1 MRAATAL
8 TANEASARCSVTRA
22 SISACV
28 RAGAAAAARP
38 AGAWSRGLC
47 SWAGRFHNGRS
58 VTCARA
64 AVTPFFSAGP
74 GRLGTA
80 LCTFPVQL
88 EGELRRFGL
97 SRSSGVPMAAATK
110 DPPGAGTSCPA
121 RRRKGGGLRG
131 LPAPVDA
138 AVAGAGAPGPAAVQ
152 GRGEAVPDPHPQD
165 PVACAHRARDRGG
178 PRPAPFARGRA
189 GRRHG
194 GHRRRPGH
202 RRQPLAPAGGRGRP
216 RPVERPLRQ
225 TPRGAARPG
234 DRPAQPVRHQPRAHR
249 GWPGRHRRRA
259 AVGSARIGRHLRL
272 HRPHRRWIAP
282 RGHAGRCPVSGFS
295 TLNTARTALSAQQRG
310 IDVTGQNIANVN
322 TDGYSRQR
330 ADLQAIGGSTIP
342 AFYSKSP
349 GIGQGVDAD
358 QVTRIRD
365 AFLEGRAHQEYSTNA
380 RLTAENDSLELVE
393 QAFREPGDTG
403 VQSLLSKMWAGWGDV
418 ANQPQD
424 LAARSQ
430 VLQRLETL
438 VGGLHASQSSLDGQW
453 NQTRENLDVVV
464 SDVNAAA
471 TSIAEL
477 NRAIKRANQSEM
489 PANELTDRRDSLVM
503 KLAESVGATV
513 RQGDFGVVDVVVG
526 GMTLVAGSTANLL
539 KVAGSNDPTD
549 AKGTAIVP
557 PVGAPR
563 IVTATGGYGVQAG
576 GKVAGQLNTLNS

>member
-1 MRAATAL
+1 M
-8 TANEASARCSVTRA
+8 
-22 SISACV
+22 
-28 RAGAAAAARP
+28 
-38 AGAWSRGLC
+38 
-47 SWAGRFHNGRS
+47 
-58 VTCARA
+58 
-64 AVTPFFSAGP
+64 
-74 GRLGTA
+74 
-80 LCTFPVQL
+80 
-88 EGELRRFGL
+88 
-97 SRSSGVPMAAATK
+97 
-110 DPPGAGTSCPA
+110 
-121 RRRKGGGLRG
+121 
-131 LPAPVDA
+131 
-138 AVAGAGAPGPAAVQ
+138 
-152 GRGEAVPDPHPQD
+152 
-165 PVACAHRARDRGG
+165 
-178 PRPAPFARGRA
+178 
-189 GRRHG
+189 
-194 GHRRRPGH
+194 
-202 RRQPLAPAGGRGRP
+202 
-216 RPVERPLRQ
+216 
-225 TPRGAARPG
+225 
-234 DRPAQPVRHQPRAHR
+234 
-249 GWPGRHRRRA
+249 
-259 AVGSARIGRHLRL
+259 
-272 HRPHRRWIAP
+272 
-282 RGHAGRCPVSGFS
+282 SGFS

-330 ADLQAIGGSTIP
+330 ADLEAIGGSTIP

-358 QVTRIRD
+358 TVTRIRD

-380 RLTAENDSLELVE
+380 RLTVENDSIELVE

-576 GKVAGQLNTLNS
+576 GKVAGQLNTLNSIIPTYRDKLDAIAVDLASTLNGGHTAGFDLDGNPGQPLLDSSLGPITAASIRVAITDPKQVAASSVAPGATGAALDNDNADKIGQLRLSTTGVDANYRQMIVDLGVQGSVTARNLEIQQVVTTQVDNSRDAVAGVNIDEEMTNMMSFQHAYSAASRLVTAVDEMLDQLINRTGLVGR